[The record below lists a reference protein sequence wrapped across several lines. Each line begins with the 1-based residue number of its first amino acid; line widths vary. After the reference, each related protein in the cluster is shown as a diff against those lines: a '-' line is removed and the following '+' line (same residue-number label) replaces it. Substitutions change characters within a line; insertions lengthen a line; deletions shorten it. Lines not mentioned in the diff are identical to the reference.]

1 MDGFCEQVVK
11 KKRNF
16 KDNIMVAIYI
26 MLTLGLPVLCGML
39 GYVVNFYFIY
49 VGFFVFIGMVPLT
62 IWLISNQKVE
72 FEYQVIDDY
81 LLVDKIVAKRK
92 RKKIVR
98 VKLCEIKDVV
108 KFNEEYKGKK
118 INKYYICID
127 EVNNPDAY
135 AFVFYS
141 DARGNCAV
149 VMLPDE
155 RILNGMRPKLM
166 SELQLKI
173 IKMLREKESR

>member
-1 MDGFCEQVVK
+1 
-11 KKRNF
+11 
-16 KDNIMVAIYI
+16 

-39 GYVVNFYFIY
+39 GYVVNFYFFY

-98 VKLCEIKDVV
+98 
-108 KFNEEYKGKK
+108 KK
-118 INKYYICID
+118 SN
-127 EVNNPDAY
+127 
-135 AFVFYS
+135 
-141 DARGNCAV
+141 
-149 VMLPDE
+149 L
-155 RILNGMRPKLM
+155 ILLF
-166 SELQLKI
+166 
-173 IKMLREKESR
+173 